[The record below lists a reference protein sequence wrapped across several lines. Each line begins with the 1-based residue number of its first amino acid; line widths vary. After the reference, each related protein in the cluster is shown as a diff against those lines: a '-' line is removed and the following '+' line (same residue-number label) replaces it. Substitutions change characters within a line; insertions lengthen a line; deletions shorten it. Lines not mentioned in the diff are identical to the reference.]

1 MSKLDIDTSNAAISF
16 EDTKPPDMSTSGST
30 TSGSGS
36 SDEAGFDEEANVN
49 TKVTYFVE
57 TEPDVAIA
65 NTLHQPYFPT
75 LAARATELSHR
86 RFISVIIPLYNE
98 EGFVL
103 ERTIVSMN
111 VAFVVSLSLA
121 SILRI
126 LLCI

>member
-1 MSKLDIDTSNAAISF
+1 MNKLDIDTSNAISF

-49 TKVTYFVE
+49 TTKVTYFVE

-86 RFISVIIPLYNE
+86 RVISVIIPLYNE

>member
-1 MSKLDIDTSNAAISF
+1 MNKLDIDTSNAAISF

-86 RFISVIIPLYNE
+86 RVISVIIPLYNE